1 MELKEENDMECY
13 TVEDLRE
20 KVAKAENLEAEN
32 KELKAELSKLSEENF
47 ITKKSLEKLRKENGD
62 MCLKYYSIY
71 DKNVDLN
78 KKVACMESTIK
89 RQENTIV
96 ELRVKMSRPLT
107 VDEMLKTL
115 SQNGDNSVMIGLK

>member
-1 MELKEENDMECY
+1 MEE
-13 TVEDLRE
+13 LRE

-47 ITKKSLEKLRKENGD
+47 ITKQSLEKLRKENGD
-62 MCLKYYSIY
+62 MCSKYYSIY

-89 RQENTIV
+89 RQENTLLSL
-96 ELRVKMSRPLT
+96 ELR
-107 VDEMLKTL
+107 
-115 SQNGDNSVMIGLK
+115 